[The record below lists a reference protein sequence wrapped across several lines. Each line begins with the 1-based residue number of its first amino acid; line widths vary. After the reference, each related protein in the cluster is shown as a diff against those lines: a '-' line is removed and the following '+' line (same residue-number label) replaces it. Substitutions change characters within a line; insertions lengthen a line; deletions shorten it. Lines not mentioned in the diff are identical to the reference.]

1 MSGLPVIFLLSFV
14 ISLHAEKQ
22 ADKINPE
29 AMLDSIII
37 MKESQPDDALRK
49 AFYILVEFA
58 KADLPDSIIAETHLE
73 IASILNKQGLQ
84 VQSMEYYISAL
95 DYYNNAGR
103 ILETGWF
110 YNDIGNIY
118 FQQGM
123 YGKAQQHYQKA
134 REIFIEREE
143 LYPEAT
149 IVNNLAL
156 IAIEKDDFNKAMIL
170 FNEALELRVRYGKQP
185 YLIAHSYNYIG
196 GLYLRMGQMKA
207 AMAYYQKV
215 IDIGITEGAG
225 NSRGLSLQAMGD
237 IYFKMDEQ
245 QTAIEHFRLAEES
258 FISDYNP
265 KYLAELYIRLAE
277 IYETEGVADSAV
289 KYLNKALP
297 IVEQHRFVKLNITV
311 LNQLIE
317 LNEDLGKQEKILSYY
332 EQLNH
337 AIQSRYKTE
346 LRHSLEQVEIQ
357 LELSMHKQKLGEKET
372 QLNTTKQ
379 QRNFAIITGFLLF
392 LLIWMLYRRYEQN
405 KKLTEKERQIASDK
419 QKAISEQLDLKKKE
433 LVNKAMC
440 LVQKNDLIS
449 NVNHEIHYLYDILD
463 AKKEDHLFNSLYSLT
478 DSTLHSEEDW
488 ISFEEQFSTIF
499 PSFFGKLS
507 KEYPM
512 LKAKDIKFC
521 AYLKLDMSTNDIA
534 KLMGISIRSVES
546 RRYRLRKKMKLTK
559 GNNLSHLI
567 KDM

>member
-1 MSGLPVIFLLSFV
+1 MKSLILIIVSFGV
-14 ISLHAEKQ
+14 LLHAEKQ
-22 ADKINPE
+22 ADKINPI
-29 AMLDSIII
+29 AILDSVITLTH
-37 MKESQPDDALRK
+37 SQPQKALRLSFK
-49 AFYILVEFA
+49 ILEQ
-58 KADLPDSIIAETHLE
+58 DEEDIPDSTLYSFKALIATILRDQGYP
-73 IASILNKQGLQ
+73 AQAMKYYVDVQAYLNKVGDSFSPGW
-84 VQSMEYYISAL
+84 VSL
-95 DYYNNAGR
+95 DM
-103 ILETGWF
+103 
-110 YNDIGNIY
+110 GNIY
-118 FQQGM
+118 FHQ
-123 YGKAQQHYQKA
+123 
-134 REIFIEREE
+134 E
-143 LYPEAT
+143 LYHQAQERYTSAFESFRITGNLFGQAT
-149 IVNNLAL
+149 AVNNLAL
-156 IAIEKDDFNKAMIL
+156 IAIEKGNFNKAMTH
-170 FNEALELRVRYGKQP
+170 FNEALELRIQYKKEP
-185 YLIAHSYNYIG
+185 YLIAHSYNYIAD
-196 GLYLRMGQMKA
+196 LYLRMGNMKE

-215 IDIGITEGAG
+215 IDIGITKGAG
-225 NSRGLSLQAMGD
+225 NVRGLSLQAMGD
-237 IYFKMDEQ
+237 IYFKMDEK

-337 AIQSRYKTE
+337 VIQSRYKTE
-346 LRHSLEQVEIQ
+346 LRQSLERAEIQ
-357 LELSMHKQKLGEKET
+357 LELSMHKQKLGEKEI

-405 KKLTEKERQIASDK
+405 KKLTEKEKQIVIDK

-433 LVNKAMC
+433 LVNKTMC

-449 NVNHEIHYLYDILD
+449 NINHEIHYLYDILD

-478 DSTLHSEEDW
+478 DSALHSEEDW

-499 PSFFGKLS
+499 PLFFAKLS
-507 KEYPM
+507 KEYPT

-546 RRYRLRKKMKLTK
+546 RRYRLRKEMKLAK
-559 GNNLSHLI
+559 GINLSHLI
-567 KDM
+567 KEM

>member
-1 MSGLPVIFLLSFV
+1 MKSLILIIVSFGV
-14 ISLHAEKQ
+14 LLHAEKQ

-29 AMLDSIII
+29 AMLDSITVI
-37 MKESQPDDALRK
+37 KESQPDDALRK
-49 AFYILVEFA
+49 AFYILAEFA

-73 IASILNKQGLQ
+73 IASILNKQGLPA
-84 VQSMEYYISAL
+84 QSMEYYISAL

-110 YNDIGNIY
+110 HNDIGNIY
-118 FQQGM
+118 FHQGM

-134 REIFIEREE
+134 REIFIERED

-149 IVNNLAL
+149 IVNNFAL
-156 IAIEKDDFNKAMIL
+156 IAIEKGDYNKAMIL
-170 FNEALELRVRYGKQP
+170 YNEALELRIQYKKEP
-185 YLIAHSYNYIG
+185 YLLAHSYNYIAD
-196 GLYLRMGQMKA
+196 LYLRMGNMKE

-225 NSRGLSLQAMGD
+225 NVRGLSLQAMGD
-237 IYFKMDEQ
+237 IYFKMDEK

-337 AIQSRYKTE
+337 VIQSRYKTE
-346 LRHSLEQVEIQ
+346 LRQSLKRAEIQ
-357 LELSMHKQKLGEKET
+357 LELSMHKQKLGEKEI

-405 KKLTEKERQIASDK
+405 KKLTEKEKQIAIDK
-419 QKAISEQLDLKKKE
+419 QKAISELLDLKKKE
-433 LVNKAMC
+433 LVNKTMC

-449 NVNHEIHYLYDILD
+449 NINHEIHYLYDILD

-478 DSTLHSEEDW
+478 DSALHSEEDW

-499 PSFFGKLS
+499 PLFFAKLS
-507 KEYPM
+507 KEYPT

-521 AYLKLDMSTNDIA
+521 AYLKLGMSTNDIA

-546 RRYRLRKKMKLTK
+546 RRYRLRKEMKLAK
-559 GNNLSHLI
+559 GINLSHLI
-567 KDM
+567 KEM

>member
-1 MSGLPVIFLLSFV
+1 MKSLILIIVSFGV
-14 ISLHAEKQ
+14 LLHAEKQ
-22 ADKINPE
+22 ADKINPI
-29 AMLDSIII
+29 AILDSVITLTH
-37 MKESQPDDALRK
+37 SQPQKALRLSFK
-49 AFYILVEFA
+49 ILEQ
-58 KADLPDSIIAETHLE
+58 DEEDIPDSTLYSFKALIATILRDQGYP
-73 IASILNKQGLQ
+73 AQAMKYYVDVQAYLNKVGDSFSPGW
-84 VQSMEYYISAL
+84 VSL
-95 DYYNNAGR
+95 DM
-103 ILETGWF
+103 
-110 YNDIGNIY
+110 GNIY
-118 FQQGM
+118 FHQ
-123 YGKAQQHYQKA
+123 
-134 REIFIEREE
+134 E
-143 LYPEAT
+143 LYHQAQERYTSAFESFRITGNLFGQAT
-149 IVNNLAL
+149 AVNNLAL
-156 IAIEKDDFNKAMIL
+156 IAIEKGNFNKAMTH
-170 FNEALELRVRYGKQP
+170 FNEALELRIQYKKEP
-185 YLIAHSYNYIG
+185 YLIAHSYNYIAD
-196 GLYLRMGQMKA
+196 LYLRMGNMKE

-225 NSRGLSLQAMGD
+225 NVRGLSLQAMGD
-237 IYFKMDEQ
+237 IYFKMDEK

-297 IVEQHRFVKLNITV
+297 IVEQHRFVKLNISV

-337 AIQSRYKTE
+337 VIQSRYKTE
-346 LRHSLEQVEIQ
+346 LRQSLERAEIQ
-357 LELSMHKQKLGEKET
+357 LELSMHKQKLGEKEI

-405 KKLTEKERQIASDK
+405 KKLTEKEKQIAIDK
-419 QKAISEQLDLKKKE
+419 QKAISELLDLKKKE
-433 LVNKAMC
+433 LVNKTMC

-449 NVNHEIHYLYDILD
+449 NINHEIHYLYDILD

-478 DSTLHSEEDW
+478 DSALHSEEDW

-499 PSFFGKLS
+499 PLFFAKLS
-507 KEYPM
+507 KEYPT

-546 RRYRLRKKMKLTK
+546 RRYRLRKEMKLAK
-559 GNNLSHLI
+559 GINLSHLI